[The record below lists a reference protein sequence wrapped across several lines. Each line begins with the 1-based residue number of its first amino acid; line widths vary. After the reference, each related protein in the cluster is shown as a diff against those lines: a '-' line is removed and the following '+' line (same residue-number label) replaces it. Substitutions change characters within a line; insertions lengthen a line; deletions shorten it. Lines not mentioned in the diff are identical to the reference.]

1 METFLLS
8 WMLML
13 GALTGAGNFPV
24 DMFETTSHQFGT
36 VVRGAKTEYEFVF
49 TNKYL
54 EDVIVE
60 SVQSSCQC
68 TTPTLLTPGPIK
80 THQQGRIKIHINTQ
94 NFTGN
99 KNATITVRFA
109 APQRV
114 EMQLHSYVFI
124 RSDVSV
130 NPGIVYFGSVD
141 LAKTPNPGISVN
153 VNSINYGW
161 KILDVQ
167 SECKFLKV
175 ELKQMQAYQ
184 GTTYNMVVRLL
195 PNAPPG
201 PFSQVLELVTN
212 DDVRSQRIP
221 VRVEGRIKQTLSASP
236 SPLSFNMVELGKSTE
251 KTLILQGAEPFK
263 ILDITSDDRSISA
276 SIDRTPKKVQP
287 IKLTYTGKTAGEF
300 NGSITILTDLEGGMN
315 TSVHFNGKVTE
326 PVKPVEE
333 PELKTDEPAEENA
346 SENAGEKAP
355 EDAAENAAGTTEE
368 KSDEAVGDET
378 EDQTPKVKDEKE
390 DSPTKKETLDS
401 DAEAEKEKAS
411 ETDLDAPETA
421 PQNEDGAEAND
432 SEKDEESLDLLDLPE
447 KEDHTSK
454 KTEALPL
461 DFGDE
466 EEADEPAEGKTEK
479 PSLEKADGDDE
490 EKADGVGEEKA
501 DGADE
506 EKADGVGEEKADGAD
521 EEKADQ
527 PAAEKGSDDEFENL
541 LPDDVKDPSADSEKA
556 DSATTPK
563 AKIKGR
569 NLLKK
574 K

>member
-1 METFLLS
+1 
-8 WMLML
+8 ML

-49 TNKYL
+49 TNKYV

-68 TTPTLLTPGPIK
+68 TTPTLLTPGRIK
-80 THQQGRIKIHINTQ
+80 THQQGRIKIHINTDQ
-94 NFTGN
+94 FTGN

-114 EMQLHSYVFI
+114 EMQLHSYVYI

-141 LAKTPNPGISVN
+141 LAKTPNPGIAVN

-175 ELKQMQAYQ
+175 ELKQLQAYQ
-184 GTTYNMVVRLL
+184 GTTYNLVVRLL

-212 DDVRSQRIP
+212 DDVRNRRIP
-221 VRVEGRIKQTLSASP
+221 VRVEGRVKQTLSASP
-236 SPLSFNMVELGKSTE
+236 SPLSFNMVEQGKKAE
-251 KTLILQGAEPFK
+251 KTLVIQGAEPFK
-263 ILDITSDDRSISA
+263 ILDITSDDRNIAA

-287 IKLTYTGKTAGEF
+287 IKLTYTGKTVGDF
-300 NGSITILTDLEGGMN
+300 NGAITILTDLEGGMN

-326 PVKPVEE
+326 PVKPIEE
-333 PELKTDEPAEENA
+333 PDLKTDEAADEKANEPIAEKEDESLGKETEKTATNVKKTEEESKKKAETLDPAEE
-346 SENAGEKAP
+346 
-355 EDAAENAAGTTEE
+355 
-368 KSDEAVGDET
+368 V
-378 EDQTPKVKDEKE
+378 
-390 DSPTKKETLDS
+390 
-401 DAEAEKEKAS
+401 EKEKSS
-411 ETDLDAPETA
+411 ETDLDAPEAA
-421 PQNEDGAEAND
+421 PKTEDDSEAN
-432 SEKDEESLDLLDLPE
+432 ETENDEESLDLLDLPA
-447 KEDHTSK
+447 KEDDSNK

-461 DFGDE
+461 NFGDE
-466 EEADEPAEGKTEK
+466 DETDEENVDEADNKKVDEPTDDADGEPAGEADDEPTDDADGEPAEEADGKPADEQADEPADDADG
-479 PSLEKADGDDE
+479 KADNGNADDS
-490 EKADGVGEEKA
+490 K
-501 DGADE
+501 
-506 EKADGVGEEKADGAD
+506 
-521 EEKADQ
+521 
-527 PAAEKGSDDEFENL
+527 DEFENL
-541 LPDDVKDPSADSEKA
+541 LPDEAKDPSADSEKA
-556 DSATTPK
+556 DSAATPK

>member
-161 KILDVQ
+161 QIRDVQ

-175 ELKQMQAYQ
+175 ELKQIQAYQ

-276 SIDRTPKKVQP
+276 SIDRTPKKIQP

-333 PELKTDEPAEENA
+333 PELKTDEPAQENA
-346 SENAGEKAP
+346 IENAGEKAP
-355 EDAAENAAGTTEE
+355 EDAAGNDAATTEE
-368 KSDEAVGDET
+368 KTDQTIGDET
-378 EDQTPKVKDEKE
+378 ENQTPKVKEEKD
-390 DSPTKKETLDS
+390 DSKKKEETLDS
-401 DAEAEKEKAS
+401 GAEAEEKAN
-411 ETDLDAPETA
+411 ETDLNALETA
-421 PQNEDGAEAND
+421 PQIEDGAEANQ

-447 KEDHTSK
+447 KEDQSTQ

-461 DFGDE
+461 NFDDE
-466 EEADEPAEGKTEK
+466 EETAESAGEKTEK
-479 PSLEKADGDDE
+479 PAMEETGEAEEAQVNGANE
-490 EKADGVGEEKA
+490 EKANET
-501 DGADE
+501 
-506 EKADGVGEEKADGAD
+506 
-521 EEKADQ
+521 
-527 PAAEKGSDDEFENL
+527 AAEKGSGDELENL
-541 LPDDVKDPSADSEKA
+541 LPDDAQAPSADSEKA
-556 DSATTPK
+556 DSASTPK

>member
-1 METFLLS
+1 METFVLS
-8 WMLML
+8 WVLML

-49 TNKYL
+49 TNKYM

-68 TTPTLLTPGPIK
+68 TTPTLLTPGRIK
-80 THQQGRIKIHINTQ
+80 THQQGRIKIHVNTEQ
-94 NFTGN
+94 FTGN

-109 APQRV
+109 APYRV
-114 EMQLHSYVFI
+114 EMQLHSYVYI

-167 SECKFLKV
+167 SECKFLSV
-175 ELKQMQAYQ
+175 ELKPLQSYQ
-184 GTTYNMVVRLL
+184 GTTYNMVVRLR

-236 SPLSFNMVELGKSTE
+236 SPLSFNMVELGKKVE
-251 KTLILQGAEPFK
+251 KTVVIQGAEPFK
-263 ILDITSDDRSISA
+263 ILDITSEDRNITA
-276 SIDRTPKKVQP
+276 SIDRTSKKVQP
-287 IKLTYTGKTAGEF
+287 IKLTYTGNTTGDF
-300 NGSITILTDLEGGMN
+300 NGSITILTDLEGRMD
-315 TSVHFNGKVTE
+315 TSVHFNGKVVE
-326 PVKPVEE
+326 PTKPVEE
-333 PELKTDEPAEENA
+333 PVEAEEPV
-346 SENAGEKAP
+346 K
-355 EDAAENAAGTTEE
+355 TEE
-368 KSDEAVGDET
+368 PEATVKEIENDTESLET
-378 EDQTPKVKDEKE
+378 P
-390 DSPTKKETLDS
+390 
-401 DAEAEKEKAS
+401 S
-411 ETDLDAPETA
+411 ETKGKKTEETVPEEESPNESETA
-421 PQNEDGAEAND
+421 E
-432 SEKDEESLDLLDLPE
+432 SEKVEESLDLLDLPE
-447 KEDHTSK
+447 KEEDSSK
-454 KTEALPL
+454 KTAALPL
-461 DFGDE
+461 NFDDE
-466 EEADEPAEGKTEK
+466 EEETEK
-479 PSLEKADGDDE
+479 PADEKTGDAQNEELPGLGDTKEEEAEKPADEKTGDSENE
-490 EKADGVGEEKA
+490 ELPGLGDTKEEEAGKP
-501 DGADE
+501 ADE
-506 EKADGVGEEKADGAD
+506 EAGDAQNEEV
-521 EEKADQ
+521 EKPADQ
-527 PAAEKGSDDEFENL
+527 NAGENASDNELPSLDSNDKEEVPEN
-541 LPDDVKDPSADSEKA
+541 VEKA
-556 DSATTPK
+556 DSASKPK

>member
-1 METFLLS
+1 
-8 WMLML
+8 ML

-49 TNKYL
+49 TNKYM

-60 SVQSSCQC
+60 SVRSSCQC
-68 TTPTLLTPGPIK
+68 TTPTLLTPGRIK
-80 THQQGRIKIHINTQ
+80 THQQGRIKIHINTDQ
-94 NFTGN
+94 FTGN

-114 EMQLHSYVFI
+114 EMQLHSYVYI

-161 KILDVQ
+161 KIVDVQ

-175 ELKQMQAYQ
+175 ELKPMQAYQ
-184 GTTYNMVVRLL
+184 GSAYNLVVRLL

-212 DDVRSQRIP
+212 DDVRNRRIP

-236 SPLSFNMVELGKSTE
+236 SPLSFNMVEQGKKAE
-251 KTLILQGAEPFK
+251 KTLVIQGAEPFK
-263 ILDITSDDRSISA
+263 ILDITSEDRNIAA

-287 IKLTYTGKTAGEF
+287 IKLTYTGKTPGDF
-300 NGSITILTDLEGGMN
+300 NGSITIMTDLEGGMN

-326 PVKPVEE
+326 AAKPVEA
-333 PELKTDEPAEENA
+333 PVTKTDDSAD
-346 SENAGEKAP
+346 EKAGK
-355 EDAAENAAGTTEE
+355 ATEG
-368 KSDEAVGDET
+368 KSDEEVGDDSEKSA
-378 EDQTPKVKDEKE
+378 PKVKETKE
-390 DSPTKKETLDS
+390 NSKKKEETLS
-401 DAEAEKEKAS
+401 QNEEAEEENS
-411 ETDLDAPETA
+411 ETDLDALEAAPKIEDEPEV
-421 PQNEDGAEAND
+421 NET
-432 SEKDEESLDLLDLPE
+432 EKDEESLDLLDLPE
-447 KEDHTSK
+447 KEDESAP

-461 DFGDE
+461 DFGD
-466 EEADEPAEGKTEK
+466 
-479 PSLEKADGDDE
+479 DDD
-490 EKADGVGEEKA
+490 AN
-501 DGADE
+501 
-506 EKADGVGEEKADGAD
+506 

-527 PAAEKGSDDEFENL
+527 PDGEKADESDEEKADESDEEKADESDEEKADESDEEKADDSNEEKADESDEEKADDSNEEKADDADEDL
-541 LPDDVKDPSADSEKA
+541 LPDVSEKTPEDAEKA
-556 DSATTPK
+556 DSASTPK

-574 K
+574 N

>member
-1 METFLLS
+1 METFILS

-49 TNKYL
+49 TNKYV

-68 TTPTLLTPGPIK
+68 TTPTLLTPGRIK
-80 THQQGRIKIHINTQ
+80 THQQGRIKIHINTEQ
-94 NFTGN
+94 FTGN

-114 EMQLHSYVFI
+114 EMQLHSYVYI

-141 LAKTPNPGISVN
+141 LAKTPNPGIAVN

-175 ELKQMQAYQ
+175 ELKQLQAYQ
-184 GTTYNMVVRLL
+184 GTTYNLVVRLL

-212 DDVRSQRIP
+212 DDVRNRRIP

-236 SPLSFNMVELGKSTE
+236 SPLSFNMVEQGKKVE
-251 KTLILQGAEPFK
+251 KTLVIQGAEPFK
-263 ILDITSDDRSISA
+263 ILDITSDDRNIAA
-276 SIDRTPKKVQP
+276 SIDRTSKKVQP
-287 IKLTYTGKTAGEF
+287 IKLTYTGKTVGDF
-300 NGSITILTDLEGGMN
+300 NGAITILTDLEGGMN

-333 PELKTDEPAEENA
+333 AEADEPAEEKPEA
-346 SENAGEKAP
+346 LAGEKTD
-355 EDAAENAAGTTEE
+355 EAAEGKTDDKVGEE
-368 KSDEAVGDET
+368 AEKDA
-378 EDQTPKVKDEKE
+378 PKVKKSKD
-390 DSPTKKETLDS
+390 DSKKNGPTLEP
-401 DAEAEKEKAS
+401 DAETEEEAA

-421 PQNEDGAEAND
+421 PATEDDADAKG
-432 SEKDEESLDLLDLPE
+432 SEEDEESLDLLDLPP
-447 KEDHTSK
+447 KDDAASQSEDPANE

-461 DFGDE
+461 NFGDE
-466 EEADEPAEGKTEK
+466 DE
-479 PSLEKADGDDE
+479 
-490 EKADGVGEEKA
+490 
-501 DGADE
+501 ADE
-506 EKADGVGEEKADGAD
+506 EKADETNDGKAGQSDEENADESDEENADEPAAKKADEPAKEKA
-521 EEKADQ
+521 EK
-527 PAAEKGSDDEFENL
+527 PAADDDPDDELKNL
-541 LPDDVKDPSADSEKA
+541 LPDIEDETPADSEKA
-556 DSATTPK
+556 DSASAPK
-563 AKIKGR
+563 TKVKGR